1 MLKPDTNINPVTKK
15 NFNALISGK
24 YSNFALF
31 SCFADGKPASA
42 ICAITQDGDG
52 YIITPM
58 FITVPDGMVLTDH
71 DGNPA

>member
-1 MLKPDTNINPVTKK
+1 MLKSNISPVAKK
-15 NFNALISGK
+15 NFDALISGE

-31 SCFADGKPASA
+31 SCFADGKPVSA
-42 ICAITQDGDG
+42 ICAVTQNGDIS
-52 YIITPM
+52 IISPL